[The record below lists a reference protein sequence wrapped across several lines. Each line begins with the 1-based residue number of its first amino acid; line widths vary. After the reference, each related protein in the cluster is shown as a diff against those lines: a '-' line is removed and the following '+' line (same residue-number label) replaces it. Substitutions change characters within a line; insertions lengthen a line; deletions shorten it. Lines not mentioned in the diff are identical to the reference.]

1 MKTFILSLA
10 LFLMSITLTANTGE
24 ETTKDISHKIKEM
37 VTMPESLKQ
46 KHRSEKVTVDFTVNE
61 GGQVIEVNAKTK
73 DTATKRDLEKQFLQ
87 FKFEGLKPCVT
98 NSIDIN
104 FLMY

>member
-1 MKTFILSLA
+1 MKTIILSLS
-10 LFLMSITLTANTGE
+10 LFLMSVSLKANTGE
-24 ETTKDISHKIKEM
+24 ETTKEVSHKIKES
-37 VTMPESLKQ
+37 VIMPESLKQ
-46 KHRSEKVTVDFTVNE
+46 KHRSEKVTVDFLVNE
-61 GGQVIEVNAKTK
+61 TGQVIEVNAKTK